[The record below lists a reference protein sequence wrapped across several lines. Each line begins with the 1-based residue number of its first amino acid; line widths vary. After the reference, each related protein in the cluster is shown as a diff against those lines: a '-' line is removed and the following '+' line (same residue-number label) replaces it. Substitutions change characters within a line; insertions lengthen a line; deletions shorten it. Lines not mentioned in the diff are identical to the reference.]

1 MCHTSLIAK
10 GDKKIRFTRRQG
22 RGDQIIRPLNAEEIR
37 RIEKEIAGLKA
48 KRLKEVGWAPTKQ
61 ARRRKTEAK
70 KIRVGERILRQQKLI
85 H

>member
-10 GDKKIRFTRRQG
+10 GVKKIRFTRRQG
-22 RGDQIIRPLNAEEIR
+22 RGDQIIRPLNSEEVK

-48 KRLKEVGWAPTKQ
+48 KRLKEMGWAPAKQ

-70 KIRVGERILRQQKLI
+70 KIRVGEKILRQQKLV